1 MYIQESKYWYE
12 KYEQLLK
19 LSENKDKIIAA
30 QNTENIRL
38 KLLVDQYKD
47 SLGTSG
53 ELAAEIDDPIFL
65 LKTEDEI
72 KLEIDLVPAENQ

>member
-1 MYIQESKYWYE
+1 
-12 KYEQLLK
+12 
-19 LSENKDKIIAA
+19 
-30 QNTENIRL
+30 
-38 KLLVDQYKD
+38 LLVDQYKD